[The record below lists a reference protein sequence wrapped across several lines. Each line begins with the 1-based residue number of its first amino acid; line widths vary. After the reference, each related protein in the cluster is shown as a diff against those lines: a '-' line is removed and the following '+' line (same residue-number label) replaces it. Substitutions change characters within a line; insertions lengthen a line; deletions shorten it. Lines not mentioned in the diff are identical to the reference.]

1 MKRLVYLIIAVA
13 LCITALNS
21 FDASARKRMRDMG
34 ITYGVFKTG
43 ANNAI
48 TDVPGVTVGHRTL
61 DDGERMH
68 TGVTAIIPHQGNV
81 FRQKCPAAVYV
92 GNGFGKLAG
101 STQIQELGTLET
113 PIILTNTLNV
123 AEGMRA
129 LVTYTMTRPGNETV
143 GSVNAVVGETN
154 DGVLNDV
161 RARYVTEQNVLEAIF
176 SAHSGPVEEG
186 NVGAGRGTVAF
197 GLKGGI
203 GTASRVL
210 PASMGGYTVGVL
222 VQTNYGGVLKI
233 AGVEIGQL
241 MGRYSYRKEILEDV
255 TCGSC
260 QNDCGQKTAD
270 DSCRTLACREDV
282 RQDADG
288 SCVIIVAT
296 DAPVDARNLERMAE
310 RAFMGL
316 AQTGGIAANG
326 SGDYVIAFSN
336 CPGNLVDESVKPYTP
351 TLLHNDD
358 MSGLFQATI
367 EATAES
373 IWKSL
378 FMAETL
384 TGKDGRTVEALD
396 TDWAAKVIRKAQQ

>member
-1 MKRLVYLIIAVA
+1 MKKYFRICILTVLCLMLA
-13 LCITALNS
+13 LP
-21 FDASARKRMRDMG
+21 ASARKRMRDYG
-34 ITYGVFKTG
+34 ISYGVFKTG
-43 ANNAI
+43 TYNAI

-61 DDGERMH
+61 DDGDRMH
-68 TGVTAIIPHQGNV
+68 TGVTAIIPHQGNI
-81 FRQKCPAAVYV
+81 FRKKCPAAVYV
-92 GNGFGKLAG
+92 GNGYGKLAG
-101 STQIQELGTLET
+101 VTQIQELGTIET

-129 LVTYTMTRPGNETV
+129 LISYTLTRPGNETV

-161 RARYVTEQNVLEAIF
+161 RARYVTEANVLEAIF
-176 SAHSGPVEEG
+176 SAHDGPVEEG
-186 NVGAGRGTVAF
+186 CVGAGRGTVAF

-233 AGVEIGQL
+233 AGVEIGQM
-241 MGRYSYRKEILEDV
+241 MGKYSFRKEIMEDV
-255 TCGSC
+255 ACTEDA
-260 QNDCGQKTAD
+260 DCDAFNEAGHGVLALRD
-270 DSCRTLACREDV
+270 DF

-288 SCVIIVAT
+288 SCMIIVAT

-336 CPGNLVDESVKPYTP
+336 NPGNLVDESVKPYTP

-367 EATAES
+367 EATAEA
-373 IWKSL
+373 IWNSL
-378 FMAETL
+378 FMAETI
-384 TGKDGRTVEALD
+384 TGKDSRTVAALD
-396 TDWAAKVIRKAQQ
+396 ADWAACLIRAAQQ

>member
-1 MKRLVYLIIAVA
+1 MKRILTLILAICLA
-13 LCITALNS
+13 LSVTI
-21 FDASARKRMRDMG
+21 DASARKRMREAG
-34 ITYGVFKTG
+34 ISYGVFKTG
-43 ANNAI
+43 PFNAI
-48 TDVPGVTVGHRTL
+48 TDVAGVTVGHRTL
-61 DDGERMH
+61 DDGDRMH

-81 FRQKCPAAVYV
+81 FLKKCPAAVYV

-113 PIILTNTLNV
+113 PIVLTNTLNV
-123 AEGMRA
+123 AEGIRA
-129 LVTYTMTRPGNETV
+129 LVSYTLTRPGCETV

-176 SAHSGPVEEG
+176 SAHGGPVEEG

-203 GTASRVL
+203 GTSSRVL

-222 VQTNYGGVLKI
+222 VQANYGGVLKI
-233 AGVEIGQL
+233 AGVEIGQ
-241 MGRYSYRKEILEDV
+241 MMDRFSFRDKIPQDV
-255 TCGSC
+255 
-260 QNDCGQKTAD
+260 
-270 DSCRTLACREDV
+270 
-282 RQDADG
+282 DG
-288 SCVIIVAT
+288 SCMIIVAT
-296 DAPVDARNLERMAE
+296 DAPIDARNLRRLAE

-336 CPGNLVDESVKPYTP
+336 CPENLVDERTAFYEPR
-351 TLLHNDD
+351 LLHNEA
-358 MSGLFQATI
+358 MSGLFAATI
-367 EATAES
+367 EATAEA
-373 IWKSL
+373 IWNSL

-384 TGKDGRTVEALD
+384 TGKDGRRVEALD
-396 TDWAAKVIRKAQQ
+396 TDWAVNVIKSVK

>member
-1 MKRLVYLIIAVA
+1 MKRISYLIIAVA
-13 LCITALNS
+13 VALAALQPV
-21 FDASARKRMRDMG
+21 DASARKRMRDYG
-34 ITYGVFKTG
+34 ITYGVMKTG

-48 TDVPGVTVGHRTL
+48 TDVAGVTVGHRTL
-61 DDGERMH
+61 DDADRMH

-92 GNGFGKLAG
+92 GNGYGKLAG
-101 STQIQELGTLET
+101 VTQIQELGTLET

-123 AEGMRA
+123 AEGIRA
-129 LVTYTMTRPGNETV
+129 LVTYTLTRPGNESV

-161 RARYVTEQNVLEAIF
+161 RARYVTEKNVLEAIF
-176 SAHSGPVEEG
+176 SAHDGAVEEG

-203 GTASRVL
+203 GTSSRVL

-233 AGVEIGQL
+233 AGVEIGQK
-241 MGRYSYRKEILEDV
+241 MGRYSFRDKLK
-255 TCGSC
+255 S
-260 QNDCGQKTAD
+260 
-270 DSCRTLACREDV
+270 
-282 RQDADG
+282 DADG
-288 SCVIIVAT
+288 SCMIIVAT
-296 DAPVDARNLERMAE
+296 DAPMNARNLQRLAE

-336 CPGNLVDESVKPYTP
+336 CPDNLVDESTTFYEPK
-351 TLLHNDD
+351 LLQNDA
-358 MSGLFQATI
+358 MSGLFAATI
-367 EATAES
+367 EATAEA
-373 IWKSL
+373 IWNSL
-378 FMAETL
+378 FAAETL
-384 TGKDGRTVEALD
+384 TGKDGRTVKALD
-396 TDWAAKVIRKAQQ
+396 KEWAASVIRKAQK

>member
-1 MKRLVYLIIAVA
+1 MKRISYLIIAVA
-13 LCITALNS
+13 IALAALQPV
-21 FDASARKRMRDMG
+21 DASARKRMRDYG
-34 ITYGVFKTG
+34 ITYGVMKTG

-48 TDVPGVTVGHRTL
+48 TDVAGVTVGHRTL
-61 DDGERMH
+61 DDADRMH
-68 TGVTAIIPHQGNV
+68 TGVTAIVPHQGNV
-81 FRQKCPAAVYV
+81 FRKKCPAAVYV
-92 GNGFGKLAG
+92 GNGYGKLAG
-101 STQIQELGTLET
+101 VTQIQELGTLET

-123 AEGMRA
+123 AEGIRA
-129 LVTYTMTRPGNETV
+129 LISYTLTRPGNETV

-154 DGVLNDV
+154 DGTLNDV
-161 RARYVTEQNVLEAIF
+161 RSRYVTETNVLEAIF
-176 SAHSGPVEEG
+176 SAHDGPVEEG

-203 GTASRVL
+203 GTSSRVL

-233 AGVEIGQL
+233 AGVEIGQK
-241 MGRYSYRKEILEDV
+241 MGRYSFRDKILQDSKQ
-255 TCGSC
+255 TS
-260 QNDCGQKTAD
+260 NDAPVRGELICND
-270 DSCRTLACREDV
+270 DI

-288 SCVIIVAT
+288 SCMIVVAT
-296 DAPVDARNLERMAE
+296 DAPVDARNLQRMAE

-336 CPGNLVDESVKPYTP
+336 CPYNLIDESKKPYTP

-367 EATAES
+367 EATAEA
-373 IWKSL
+373 IWNSL

-396 TDWAAKVIRKAQQ
+396 TDWAAKLILGK

>member
-1 MKRLVYLIIAVA
+1 MKRVLTILLSLF
-13 LCITALNS
+13 LCLGVCV
-21 FDASARKRMRDMG
+21 DASARKRLRDYG
-34 ITYGVFKTG
+34 ITPGVMKTG
-43 ANNAI
+43 KNNAI
-48 TDVPGVTVGHRTL
+48 TDVAGVTVGHRTL
-61 DDGERMH
+61 DNGDRMH

-81 FRQKCPAAVYV
+81 FLKKCPAAVYV

-123 AEGMRA
+123 AEGIRA
-129 LVTYTMTRPGNETV
+129 LVTYTLTRPGCETV

-154 DGVLNDV
+154 DGALNDV

-176 SAHSGPVEEG
+176 SAHDGPVEEG

-203 GTASRVL
+203 GTSSRVL

-233 AGVEIGQL
+233 DGVEIGQM
-241 MGRYSYRKEILEDV
+241 MGRYSFRDRILQDV
-255 TCGSC
+255 
-260 QNDCGQKTAD
+260 
-270 DSCRTLACREDV
+270 
-282 RQDADG
+282 DG
-288 SCVIIVAT
+288 SCMIVVAT
-296 DAPVDARNLERMAE
+296 DAPIDARNLKRLAE

-336 CPGNLVDESVKPYTP
+336 CPENLVDESAPFYEPK
-351 TLLHNDD
+351 LLQNDA
-358 MSGLFQATI
+358 MSGLFMAAI
-367 EATAES
+367 EATAEA
-373 IWKSL
+373 IWNSL

-396 TDWAAKVIRKAQQ
+396 TDWAAKVIKAATKSQSSIRK

>member
-1 MKRLVYLIIAVA
+1 MKKLLIIAFTAA
-13 LCITALNS
+13 LALAVS
-21 FDASARKRMRDMG
+21 FDASAQKRMRDYG
-34 ITYGVFKTG
+34 ITYGVFQTG
-43 ANNAI
+43 KNNAI
-48 TDVPGVTVGHRTL
+48 TDVAGVTVGHRTL
-61 DDGERMH
+61 DDGDRMH

-81 FRQKCPAAVYV
+81 FRKKCPAAVYV
-92 GNGFGKLAG
+92 GNGYGKLAG
-101 STQIQELGTLET
+101 STQIKELGTLET

-123 AEGMRA
+123 AEGIRA
-129 LVTYTMTRPGNETV
+129 LISYTLTRPGNETV

-176 SAHSGPVEEG
+176 LAHDGAVEEG

-203 GTASRVL
+203 GTSSRVL

-222 VQTNYGGVLKI
+222 VQTNYGGALKI
-233 AGVEIGQL
+233 AGVEIGEMIKKL
-241 MGRYSYRKEILEDV
+241 
-255 TCGSC
+255 
-260 QNDCGQKTAD
+260 NDA
-270 DSCRTLACREDV
+270 

-288 SCVIIVAT
+288 SCMIIVAT
-296 DAPVDARNLERMAE
+296 DAPVNARNLERMAE

-336 CPGNLVDESVKPYTP
+336 CPGNLVDESAEFYTP
-351 TLLHNDD
+351 TLLQNDD

-367 EATAES
+367 EATAEA
-373 IWKSL
+373 IWNSL
-378 FMAETL
+378 FMAETM
-384 TGKDGRTVEALD
+384 TGKDGRTVPALD
-396 TDWAAKVIRKAQQ
+396 APWAAKLIKSAQKATK

>member
-1 MKRLVYLIIAVA
+1 MKRFFTILIAGSLA
-13 LCITALNS
+13 LW
-21 FDASARKRMRDMG
+21 ASCGISAQKRMRDWG
-34 ITYGVFKTG
+34 ITYGVFTPG

-48 TDVPGVTVGHRTL
+48 TDVTGVTVGHRTL
-61 DDGERMH
+61 DDGDRMH

-92 GNGFGKLAG
+92 GNGYGKLAG
-101 STQIQELGTLET
+101 VTQIQELGTLET

-123 AEGMRA
+123 AEGIRA
-129 LVTYTMTRPGNETV
+129 LVTYTLTRPGNETV

-176 SAHSGPVEEG
+176 SAHDGAVEEG

-203 GTASRVL
+203 GTSSRVL
-210 PASMGGYTVGVL
+210 PDSMGGYTVGVL

-233 AGVEIGQL
+233 AGVEIGQK
-241 MGRYSYRKEILEDV
+241 MGRYSFRDKILQDSKQASSNV
-255 TCGSC
+255 PGNGVLASR
-260 QNDCGQKTAD
+260 D
-270 DSCRTLACREDV
+270 DI

-288 SCVIIVAT
+288 SCMIIVAT
-296 DAPVDARNLERMAE
+296 DAPVNARNLQRLAE

-316 AQTGGIAANG
+316 AVTGGIAANG

-336 CPGNLVDESVKPYTP
+336 CPSNLVDESTP
-351 TLLHNDD
+351 FYEPKLIQNDA
-358 MSGLFQATI
+358 MSGLFAATI
-367 EATAES
+367 EATAEA
-373 IWKSL
+373 IWNSL
-378 FMAETL
+378 FAAETL
-384 TGKDGRTVEALD
+384 TGKDGRTVKALD
-396 TDWAAKVIRKAQQ
+396 KEWAASIIRSAQQ

>member
-1 MKRLVYLIIAVA
+1 MIMKRLLILAAIAA
-13 LCITALNS
+13 LCLTGS
-21 FDASARKRMRDMG
+21 TPASAQKRMRDYG
-34 ITYGVFKTG
+34 ITYGVMKTG
-43 ANNAI
+43 RNNAI
-48 TDVPGVTVGHRTL
+48 TDVAGVTVGHRTL
-61 DDGERMH
+61 DDGDRMH

-81 FRQKCPAAVYV
+81 FRKKCPAAVYV

-101 STQIQELGTLET
+101 VTQIQELGTLET

-123 AEGMRA
+123 AEGIRA
-129 LVTYTMTRPGNETV
+129 LVTYTLTRPGNETV

-161 RARYVTEQNVLEAIF
+161 RARYVTEKNVLEAIF
-176 SAHSGPVEEG
+176 SAHDGPVEEG

-210 PASMGGYTVGVL
+210 PESLGGYTVGVL
-222 VQTNYGGVLKI
+222 VQTNYGGALKI
-233 AGVEIGQL
+233 AGVEIGQMMDKYPFRDKL
-241 MGRYSYRKEILEDV
+241 LQDV
-255 TCGSC
+255 
-260 QNDCGQKTAD
+260 
-270 DSCRTLACREDV
+270 
-282 RQDADG
+282 DG
-288 SCVIIVAT
+288 SCMIVVAT
-296 DAPVDARNLERMAE
+296 NAPVNARNLERMAE

-316 AQTGGIAANG
+316 ALTGGIASNG

-336 CPGNLVDESVKPYTP
+336 CESNLVDDSEQFYTP

-367 EATAES
+367 EATAEA
-373 IWKSL
+373 IWNSL

-396 TDWAAKVIRKAQQ
+396 TDWAAKAILGK

>member
-1 MKRLVYLIIAVA
+1 MAALAV
-13 LCITALNS
+13 S
-21 FDASARKRMRDMG
+21 FDASAQKRMRDWG
-34 ITYGVFKTG
+34 ITYGVFQTG
-43 ANNAI
+43 ENNAI
-48 TDVPGVTVGHRTL
+48 TDVAGVTVGHRTL
-61 DDGERMH
+61 DDGDRMH

-92 GNGFGKLAG
+92 GNGYGKLAG
-101 STQIQELGTLET
+101 VTQIQELGTLET

-123 AEGMRA
+123 AEGIRA
-129 LVTYTMTRPGNETV
+129 LISYTLTRPGNETV

-176 SAHSGPVEEG
+176 LAHDGAVEEG

-203 GTASRVL
+203 GTSSRVL

-233 AGVEIGQL
+233 AGVEIGQK
-241 MGRYSYRKEILEDV
+241 MGKYSFRDKIQGDV
-255 TCGSC
+255 AC
-260 QNDCGQKTAD
+260 TAD
-270 DSCRTLACREDV
+270 APGSGVLACNSDV
-282 RQDADG
+282 RPDADG
-288 SCVIIVAT
+288 SCMIIVAT
-296 DAPVDARNLERMAE
+296 DAPVNARNLERMAE

-336 CPGNLVDESVKPYTP
+336 CPENLVDESTEFYTP
-351 TLLHNDD
+351 TLLQNDA

-367 EATAES
+367 EATAEA
-373 IWKSL
+373 IWNSL

-384 TGKDGRTVEALD
+384 TGKDGRTVPALD
-396 TDWAAKVIRKAQQ
+396 AEWAAKLILKAQKAAK

>member
-1 MKRLVYLIIAVA
+1 MKRILIILLAISA
-13 LCITALNS
+13 FT
-21 FDASARKRMRDMG
+21 FDASARKRMRDWG
-34 ITYGVFKTG
+34 ITYGVFQPG
-43 ANNAI
+43 PLNAI
-48 TDVPGVTVGHRTL
+48 TDVAGVTVGHRTL
-61 DDGERMH
+61 DDGDRMH

-92 GNGFGKLAG
+92 GNGYGKLAG
-101 STQIQELGTLET
+101 VTQIEELGTLET

-123 AEGMRA
+123 AEGIRA
-129 LVTYTMTRPGNETV
+129 LVTYTLTRPGNETV

-161 RARYVTEQNVLEAIF
+161 RARYVTETNVLEAIF
-176 SAHSGPVEEG
+176 SAHDGPVEEG

-197 GLKGGI
+197 GIKGGI
-203 GTASRVL
+203 GTSSRVL
-210 PASMGGYTVGVL
+210 PESMGGYTVGVL
-222 VQTNYGGVLKI
+222 VQTNYGGALKI
-233 AGVEIGQL
+233 AGVEIGQM
-241 MGRYSYRKEILEDV
+241 MGKYSFRKETSEEAARTSTVGDTCPSGILAK
-255 TCGSC
+255 C
-260 QNDCGQKTAD
+260 D
-270 DSCRTLACREDV
+270 DIRS
-282 RQDADG
+282 DADG
-288 SCVIIVAT
+288 SCMIIVAT
-296 DAPVDARNLERMAE
+296 DAPVDARNLKRMAE

-367 EATAES
+367 EATAEA
-373 IWKSL
+373 IWNSL

-384 TGKDGRTVEALD
+384 TGKDGRTVPALD
-396 TDWAAKVIRKAQQ
+396 SEWAAKVIKAAQKAAK

>member
-1 MKRLVYLIIAVA
+1 MEQRLTVMKRFLTLILAF
-13 LCITALNS
+13 LTAAS
-21 FDASARKRMRDMG
+21 FDASAQKRMRDWG
-34 ITYGVFKTG
+34 IEYGVFKTG
-43 ANNAI
+43 PNNAI
-48 TDVPGVTVGHRTL
+48 TDVAGVTVGHRTL
-61 DDGERMH
+61 DDGDRMH

-123 AEGMRA
+123 SEGIRA
-129 LVTYTMTRPGNETV
+129 LVSYTLTRPGNETV

-176 SAHSGPVEEG
+176 SAHGGPVEEG

-203 GTASRVL
+203 GTSARVL
-210 PASMGGYTVGVL
+210 PKSMGGYTVGVL

-241 MGRYSYRKEILEDV
+241 MDRYSFRDKILQDV
-255 TCGSC
+255 
-260 QNDCGQKTAD
+260 
-270 DSCRTLACREDV
+270 
-282 RQDADG
+282 DG
-288 SCVIIVAT
+288 SCMIIVAT
-296 DAPVDARNLERMAE
+296 DAPIDARNLERLAE

-316 AQTGGIAANG
+316 ALTGGIAANG

-336 CPGNLVDESVKPYTP
+336 CPGNLVDESTEFYTP
-351 TLLHNDD
+351 TLLQNDA

-367 EATAES
+367 EATSEA
-373 IWKSL
+373 IWNSL
-378 FMAETL
+378 FMADSM
-384 TGKDGRTVEALD
+384 TGRNGYHVDALPVEQVLEML
-396 TDWAAKVIRKAQQ
+396 RNR

>member
-1 MKRLVYLIIAVA
+1 MKRISYMIIAAAMA
-13 LCITALNS
+13 LTALLPV
-21 FDASARKRMRDMG
+21 DASARKRMRDYG
-34 ITYGVFKTG
+34 STYGVMKTG
-43 ANNAI
+43 EHTAI
-48 TDVPGVTVGHRTL
+48 TDVAGVTVGHRTL
-61 DDGERMH
+61 DDADRMH

-92 GNGFGKLAG
+92 GNGYGKLAG
-101 STQIQELGTLET
+101 VTQIRELGTIET

-123 AEGMRA
+123 SEGIRA
-129 LVTYTMTRPGNETV
+129 LVTYTLTRPGNETV

-154 DGVLNDV
+154 DGSLNDV

-176 SAHSGPVEEG
+176 SAHDGAVEEG

-210 PASMGGYTVGVL
+210 PKSMGGYTVGVL

-233 AGVEIGQL
+233 AGVEIGQM
-241 MGRYSYRKEILEDV
+241 MGKYSFRNNILQDV
-255 TCGSC
+255 
-260 QNDCGQKTAD
+260 
-270 DSCRTLACREDV
+270 
-282 RQDADG
+282 DG
-288 SCVIIVAT
+288 SCMIVVAT

-336 CPGNLVDESVKPYTP
+336 CPENLIDESRKPYTP

-358 MSGLFQATI
+358 MSGLFMATI
-367 EATAES
+367 EATAEA
-373 IWKSL
+373 IWNSL

-396 TDWAAKVIRKAQQ
+396 TDWAAQVIKATQTTAH

>member
-1 MKRLVYLIIAVA
+1 MKRLSYLIIAAAVA
-13 LCITALNS
+13 LTALLPV
-21 FDASARKRMRDMG
+21 DASARKRMRDYG
-34 ITYGVFKTG
+34 ITYGVFAPG
-43 ANNAI
+43 QNNAI
-48 TDVPGVTVGHRTL
+48 TDVAGVTVGHRTL
-61 DDGERMH
+61 DDAARMH

-92 GNGFGKLAG
+92 CNGYGKLAG
-101 STQIQELGTLET
+101 VTQIMELGTLET

-123 AEGMRA
+123 AEGVRA
-129 LVTYTMTRPGNETV
+129 LVTYTLARPGNETV

-154 DGVLNDV
+154 DGFLNDV

-176 SAHSGPVEEG
+176 SAHDGAVEEG
-186 NVGAGRGTVAF
+186 NVGAGHGTVAF

-222 VQTNYGGVLKI
+222 VQTNYGGALKI
-233 AGVEIGQL
+233 AGVEIGEMIKQ
-241 MGRYSYRKEILEDV
+241 
-255 TCGSC
+255 
-260 QNDCGQKTAD
+260 
-270 DSCRTLACREDV
+270 RESV

-288 SCVIIVAT
+288 SCMIVVAT
-296 DAPVDARNLERMAE
+296 DAPVDARNLERMAK

-316 AQTGGIAANG
+316 AQTGGIASNG

-336 CPGNLVDESVKPYTP
+336 CPGNLIDESVKPYTP
-351 TLLHNDD
+351 TLLHNDE

-367 EATAES
+367 EATAEA
-373 IWKSL
+373 IWNSL

-384 TGKDGRTVEALD
+384 TGKDSRTIPALD
-396 TDWAAKVIRKAQQ
+396 SDWAAKVILKAQEARTP

>member
-1 MKRLVYLIIAVA
+1 MKRVLFFA
-13 LCITALNS
+13 LLAALTVS
-21 FDASARKRMRDMG
+21 FDASAQKRMRDWG
-34 ITYGVFKTG
+34 ITYGVFSPG
-43 ANNAI
+43 PNNAI
-48 TDVPGVTVGHRTL
+48 TDVAGVTVGHRTL

-81 FRQKCPAAVYV
+81 FLKKCPAAVYV
-92 GNGFGKLAG
+92 GNGYGKLAG

-123 AEGMRA
+123 AEGIRA
-129 LVTYTMTRPGNETV
+129 LISYTLTRPGCETV
-143 GSVNAVVGETN
+143 GSVNAIVGETN

-176 SAHSGPVEEG
+176 LAHDGAVEEG

-203 GTASRVL
+203 GTSSRVL
-210 PASMGGYTVGVL
+210 PESMGGYTVGVL
-222 VQTNYGGVLKI
+222 VQTNYGGALKI
-233 AGVEIGQL
+233 AGVEIGEL
-241 MGRYSYRKEILEDV
+241 MKKR
-255 TCGSC
+255 
-260 QNDCGQKTAD
+260 A
-270 DSCRTLACREDV
+270 DV
-282 RQDADG
+282 RQDVDG
-288 SCVIIVAT
+288 SCMIIVAT

-336 CPGNLVDESVKPYTP
+336 CPGNLVDAGTEFYTP

-367 EATAES
+367 EATAEA
-373 IWKSL
+373 IWNSL

-384 TGKDGRTVEALD
+384 TGKDGRTVPALD
-396 TDWAAKVIRKAQQ
+396 APWAAKVIKSAQKAAK